1 MPNKRNFRW
10 VFQSV
15 SSLLSKQT
23 NIDDITFTKT
33 LPESQVKNTEDDISL
48 FFTNKEVPNIFET
61 PLELGE
67 IASSINID

>member
-1 MPNKRNFRW
+1 M
-10 VFQSV
+10 
-15 SSLLSKQT
+15 

-67 IASSINID
+67 IASSINIDSFSQHN